1 MPISGSWATEERNL
15 LDLEGKLIDQV
26 LLYLNRFQ
34 LIITNTIFI
43 NLGLVIMKWYA
54 LMGLNRQ
61 VLELILCC
69 HAISVMI
76 ALYVIMTSQQEF

>member
-1 MPISGSWATEERNL
+1 MPISGFWVTEERNL

-43 NLGLVIMKWYA
+43 NLVLVIMRWYA

-61 VLELILCC
+61 VLVLILCC
-69 HAISVMI
+69 HVISVMI
-76 ALYVIMTSQQEF
+76 ALYVIMTSQLEF